1 MRLFVYICFLCVF
14 VHINSQWHVWR
25 VILYVIPGP
34 RLNGQ
39 TLLSFSHSLEN
50 DADARIKSAMLWVRM
65 ELRPGVLRGALTGA
79 GPVQCHHHHHAPRH
93 KNFSFYVFRAN
104 AMSASSNTTYFSGKV
119 CWCTN
124 DFLPDHISL
133 LYTGSIYIAHS
144 LLMCAPCL

>member
-1 MRLFVYICFLCVF
+1 MNCFDVKFQIQKRQENTPAPILLYFFEFIVVLCHHISQLHLTCGFLCV
-14 VHINSQWHVWR
+14 IS
-25 VILYVIPGP
+25 GP

-39 TLLSFSHSLEN
+39 TLLSFSHSVEN

-119 CWCTN
+119 CWCTH
-124 DFLPDHISL
+124 DFLPD
-133 LYTGSIYIAHS
+133 Y
-144 LLMCAPCL
+144 